1 MKQYISVLTL
11 VLLTFALHAE
21 SVWTGNAAVGGPSEF
36 PGSSEVFRAASNSFP
51 EGTVLQVT
59 NPRGGAQVKVTVI
72 GRLESP
78 GVFILIENAAALSIG
93 LPLDHVLPVRVTP
106 LSADMIKEPV
116 ELPEDAGKLTE
127 DSDYNPAAMLEE
139 EPGEISTAPVPIVV
153 IEETTDVPETETIL
167 TYDLTEI
174 EEIDESVESVVPVT
188 VTADSE
194 EDESRI
200 FFLMPSDLRPP
211 EVDTVISAPTNYT
224 GMELPQFMPGD
235 TRPYVQIGSY
245 RSRTILE
252 DTARNLNR
260 RAPGYPL
267 SIAAETDSGGTIYK
281 LLIGPLLPAET
292 GIVLQ
297 TARSSVFPDA
307 FPYSQ

>member
-1 MKQYISVLTL
+1 MKQHISVLTL

-21 SVWTGNAAVGGPSEF
+21 SVWTGNAAVGGPAEF

-106 LSADMIKEPV
+106 LSADMIEEPV
-116 ELPEDAGKLTE
+116 ELPDDAGTLTE
-127 DSDYNPAAMLEE
+127 DSDYNPAATLED
-139 EPGEISTAPVPIVV
+139 EPGEISTAPAPIVV
-153 IEETTDVPETETIL
+153 IEETTDLPETETIL

-174 EEIDESVESVVPVT
+174 EKIEESVDSEVPVT
-188 VTADSE
+188 ATADSE
-194 EDESRI
+194 KDESRI

-211 EVDTVISAPTNYT
+211 EVDAVISAPTNYT
-224 GMELPQFMPGD
+224 GMELPQFMSGD

-245 RSRTILE
+245 RSRKILE

-260 RAPGYPL
+260 SAPGYPL
-267 SIAAETDSGGTIYK
+267 SVAAETDSGGTIYK